1 MLLFSKKKDKLTYNN
16 KIIIQELIGCD
27 DIVINDGCIIKDKI
41 ILAIHDQIH
50 IISLRFRDIIIAN
63 ASYNLNKSLN
73 HKVIN
78 ANNQI
83 SRVFNL
89 NFYSSFAIEYFEN
102 SSTLTVYAFI
112 NDEPTIINKVFL
124 IIIVLIINSLL

>member
-1 MLLFSKKKDKLTYNN
+1 MLLFSKKKDKLIYNN

-27 DIVINDGCIIKDKI
+27 DIIINDGCIIKDKI

-63 ASYNLNKSLN
+63 ASYNLYKSLN
-73 HKVIN
+73 HKIIN
-78 ANNQI
+78 TNKQI

-89 NFYSSFAIEYFEN
+89 NFYSSFAIEYFDN
-102 SSTLTVYAFI
+102 SSTLIVYAFI
-112 NDEPTIINKVFL
+112 NDEPTIINKVF
-124 IIIVLIINSLL
+124 